1 MSGRVSLNTFAIWKW
16 NTNNY
21 IYTAGLSINCILTRY
36 DMKCMISK
44 VCLYSAMDLPVE
56 QSQPMQTADTKVG
69 IGSMWGAV

>member
-21 IYTAGLSINCILTRY
+21 IHTTGLSRY

-56 QSQPMQTADTKVG
+56 QSQPMQTADTKIG
-69 IGSMWGAV
+69 TGSMWETV